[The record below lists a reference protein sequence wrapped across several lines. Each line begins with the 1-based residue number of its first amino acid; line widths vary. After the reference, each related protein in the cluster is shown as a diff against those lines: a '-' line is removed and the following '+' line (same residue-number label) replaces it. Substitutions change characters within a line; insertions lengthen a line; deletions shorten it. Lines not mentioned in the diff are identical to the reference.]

1 MNKFFFYTL
10 AVAMVIVQSS
20 FAQDYRAISL
30 KYFQD
35 HLERYQL
42 TEQDVSGLQVSSSS
56 YSESLNAQNVY
67 VNQYHNGILVFNS
80 VSSLVVRGDVVKS
93 AKVRFVPNIARKI
106 NASTPSVPAI
116 SAISK
121 AVSGLGIEAPSDLR
135 LIETKGENSY
145 LFNKGNISL
154 ENIPVTLVYQPINDG
169 ESYILAWDLS
179 IYLLDGSHYYSLRID
194 AQTGEIIALDD
205 WVVSCS
211 FGEGHFHFPTE
222 SILVG
227 KKDAPAMA
235 LNSNTP
241 QYRVF
246 PLPLI
251 GPNEGESELV
261 TDPSDPI
268 ASLYGWHDYD
278 GVPGHEYTIT
288 RGNNVYAYDDI
299 AGNNIPGSSPDGGT
313 NMLFDFPFNLPQ
325 QPSNFTD
332 AAVVNLFYL
341 NNMAHDIFYRYGFD
355 EASGNFQFNNYGRG
369 GNAGDMVLAE
379 AQDGSGMNNA
389 NFATGPDGT
398 LGRMQMYLWSP
409 PGLVLGTYLKVN
421 NGSLAGSYYSEKAN
435 FGPALPTSAITADL
449 VLVENSGST
458 DPHDA
463 CTSLTNAGSLNGKI
477 AVIRRGGC
485 NFVEKVMMAQNA
497 GALAVVM
504 VNSESGDP
512 ILMGGDDPAITI
524 PSIMIYQTDG
534 EEIITALLNG
544 DTINASIED
553 DGSGLDMNRRDGD
566 LDNVIVIHEYGHG
579 VSIRLTGG
587 SNQANCL
594 MNEEQMGEG
603 WSDYLALMI
612 TMKPGDKG
620 SDVRGIGTYTNGE
633 GKGGNGIRT
642 YPYSTDF
649 SVNPYTY
656 NHIRS
661 EMIPHGVGAVWGTM
675 LWDMTW
681 AFIDEYGYDPDI
693 YEGNGGNNMALQLVM
708 DGMKL
713 QPCSPGFVDGRDA
726 ILDADLL
733 ANGGANKC
741 LIWNAFAARGLGLS
755 ADQGSTN
762 SRSDGIEAFDVPTE
776 CKLGVG
782 AEDNIRN
789 KFVVYPNPAQ
799 GEVHIST
806 RFDVMDASV
815 SIYDMNGRKML
826 QTNIQLQGEN
836 MINTSSL
843 APGIYLMNIEG
854 GGLSQTTKLIVQ

>member
-251 GPNEGESELV
+251 GPNEGRSELV

-268 ASLYGWHDYD
+268 ASLFGWHDVD
-278 GVPGHEYTIT
+278 GIPGHEYTYT
-288 RGNNVYAYDDI
+288 RGNNVFAYDDI
-299 AGNNIPGSSPDGGT
+299 TGNNIPGIYPDGG
-313 NMLFDFPFNLPQ
+313 NDMLFDFPFGLPQ
-325 QPSNFTD
+325 APGGFTE
-332 AAVVNLFYL
+332 AAVVQLFYL
-341 NNMAHDIFYRYGFD
+341 NNKAHDIFYRYGFD

-369 GNAGDMVLAE
+369 GAATDLVFAE
-379 AQDGSGMNNA
+379 AQDGGGMNNA
-389 NFATGPDGT
+389 NFATGPDGVP
-398 LGRMQMYLWSP
+398 GRMQMYLWSP

-421 NGSLAGSYYSEKAN
+421 NGSLAGSYYSEKAG
-435 FGPALPTSAITADL
+435 FGPQLPTTPITADL
-449 VLVENSGST
+449 VLVENSGT
-458 DPHDA
+458 DPHDG
-463 CTSLTNAGSLNGKI
+463 CTPLTNAADLNGKI
-477 AVIRRGGC
+477 AVIRRGSC
-485 NFVEKVMMAQNA
+485 SFVNKVEVAQNA
-497 GALAVVM
+497 GALAVV
-504 VNSESGDP
+504 VTNTESGDP
-512 ILMGGDDPAITI
+512 IIMGGDGTNITI
-524 PSIMIYQTDG
+524 PSVMIYQSDG
-534 EEIITALLNG
+534 EAIIDALLNG
-544 DTINASIED
+544 DTINATIVD
-553 DGSGLDMNRRDGD
+553 DGSGIDTNRRDGT
-566 LDNVIVIHEYGHG
+566 LDNVIAIHEYGHG

-587 SNQANCL
+587 RNQANCL
-594 MNEEQMGEG
+594 MNQEQMGEG
-603 WSDYLALMI
+603 WSDYLGLML

-620 SDVRGIGTYTNGE
+620 PDVRGIGTYANGE

-836 MINTSSL
+836 TINTSSL